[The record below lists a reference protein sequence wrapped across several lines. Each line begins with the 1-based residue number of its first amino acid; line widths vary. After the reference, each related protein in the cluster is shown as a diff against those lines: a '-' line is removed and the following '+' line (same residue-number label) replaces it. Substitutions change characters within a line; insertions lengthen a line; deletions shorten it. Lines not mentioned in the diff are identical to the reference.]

1 MRSILLQHILNEV
14 LPVLFQLGQLAHF
27 DMTNPMCITT
37 VNEVA
42 GLLFQ
47 LAQISPAFNECEST
61 A

>member
-14 LPVLFQLGQLAHF
+14 LPVLVQLGQLAHF

-47 LAQISPAFNECEST
+47 LAKISPAFNECEST

>member
-1 MRSILLQHILNEV
+1 MNDV
-14 LPVLFQLGQLAHF
+14 MPVLFQLGQLPHF
-27 DMTNPMCITT
+27 DMTNPSCITT

-47 LAQISPAFNECEST
+47 LAKVSPAFNECGSV